1 MDSLEKQVR
10 PWGYYIVLASAAS
23 YQIKELVVNP
33 NSKLSYQTHKFR
45 EEHWLVIEGK
55 GEALI
60 DGRVQKLQPGSSL
73 TIGIGT
79 PHRLINNTANI
90 LKLIEVQTGSYFG
103 EDDIL
108 RLADDYNR

>member
-10 PWGYYIVLASAAS
+10 PWGYYIVLASDAS

-60 DGRVQKLQPGSSL
+60 DGRVQKLQPGNSL